1 MDDHGRLSSGE
12 EDTFAEDRTRRLRRG
27 RLLRFA
33 LCITIWALSVIPLAR
48 DSIDGREGARIV
60 AVYLVVGALSLGLA
74 AVIRG
79 VYVLVATRRQ
89 FWSPSLF
96 LIAAVLAVMGYA
108 VQSAG
113 EEVVPIAGVPVRESN
128 AE

>member
-1 MDDHGRLSSGE
+1 MEDSGRLSSGE
-12 EDTFAEDRTRRLRRG
+12 EDTFAKDRLRRLRRG

-33 LCITIWALSVIPLAR
+33 LCIALWALSVVPMAR
-48 DSIDGREGARIV
+48 DSVDGREGARV
-60 AVYLVVGALSLGLA
+60 AAVYLVVGALSLGLA

-113 EEVVPIAGVPVRESN
+113 EDVVPIAGALVRVSN